1 MSKLCFL
8 LHQVLQSAPYP
19 IPLQSCTSEPL
30 FLPHFSIHFNISLT
44 VTLTPVPLQPS
55 QVQKKQGKR
64 QKHIRAGSTVCVAQ
78 AACTLCHSPLTFG
91 LICFDKVRMQIQL
104 AQFPATGLWA
114 TVPSLPGRRTTGK
127 GRGKLPMV
135 LSQVQG
141 RAWHAWP
148 LSWMNLSQQMP

>member
-8 LHQVLQSAPYP
+8 LHQVLQSARYP
-19 IPLQSCTSEPL
+19 IPLQSCTSEFL
-30 FLPHFSIHFNISLT
+30 FLPHFSIHFNISPT

-64 QKHIRAGSTVCVAQ
+64 QKHIHAVSTVCVAQ

-104 AQFPATGLWA
+104 AQFPATGLWV
-114 TVPSLPGRRTTGK
+114 TVPSHP
-127 GRGKLPMV
+127 
-135 LSQVQG
+135 SQGGEPQG
-141 RAWHAWP
+141 RDGESFPWSFPKSKEEHG
-148 LSWMNLSQQMP
+148 MHCH